1 MEAKFMKTSYS
12 RAWECKPFTHGFLI
26 FQITKHMNIRVQSHT
41 SYTQAWA
48 SNRFSKA
55 QAPLQQVHHHMRV
68 WGNGEEGMRE
78 YGDR

>member
-1 MEAKFMKTSYS
+1 MKTSYS
-12 RAWECKPFTHGFLI
+12 RAWESKPFTHGFLI
-26 FQITKHMNIRVQSHT
+26 FQITEHMYIRVQIHR
-41 SYTQAWA
+41 SYTQYLG

-55 QAPLQQVHHHMRV
+55 QAPLQQVRHHMGV